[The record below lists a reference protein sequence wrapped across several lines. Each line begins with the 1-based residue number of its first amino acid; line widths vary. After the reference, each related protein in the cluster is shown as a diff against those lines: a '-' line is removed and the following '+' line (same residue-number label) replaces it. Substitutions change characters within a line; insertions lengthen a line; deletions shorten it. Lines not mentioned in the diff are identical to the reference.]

1 MEVKLDLIF
10 KDPQQKNK
18 TVRITLPKSN
28 LVEADVTPVMRK
40 IIDSKVLVNTSGEP
54 MVAIGGAKLR
64 TVKDLID
71 NFEDEEEIVPAD
83 KQDDSKKEEPKA

>member
-18 TVRITLPKSN
+18 TIHITMPKGD
-28 LVEADVTPVMRK
+28 VKEADVTPVMRK
-40 IIDSKVLVNTSGEP
+40 IIDSKLFVNSSNEP

-64 TVKDLID
+64 TVTELID
-71 NFEDEEEIVPAD
+71 TEEDIVPDEIKNA
-83 KQDDSKKEEPKA
+83 EENA